1 MLNIRS
7 RNAHLL
13 GWLLGHLVSLR
24 FRLTPS
30 PCRGPQGRPDALEL
44 FTRAIYSS
52 YLLEIFT
59 GANYSGYLL
68 EISARPIYWNYLLEL
83 FIGVVGA
90 ERMDPPRLLSRAPL
104 CIHDDAVHWADWW
117 QAFATSAAELRD
129 DDDIHTVVKDRPK
142 LRRAGTQTGVAVDA
156 GLHIDAQRSRLP
168 LRVTSP
174 RLNPLFATLRCHAPD
189 RRTARAHLRN
199 PNGVGAHP
207 LSRWLGGARHSQA
220 PSSHSMAFTRRYPS
234 CVF

>member
-1 MLNIRS
+1 MLNIGS

-24 FRLTPS
+24 FRLTRS
-30 PCRGPQGRPDALEL
+30 PCREFNGRPDALEL
-44 FTRAIYSS
+44 FTRA
-52 YLLEIFT
+52 T
-59 GANYSGYLL
+59 CSGYLL
-68 EISARPIYWNYLLEL
+68 GLSTQDICSGYLLEL

-104 CIHDDAVHWADWW
+104 VINDDAVDGTDWW
-117 QAFATSAAELRD
+117 QAFATSAAEFRD

-156 GLHIDAQRSRLP
+156 GLHIDAQRGRLP

-174 RLNPLFATLRCHAPD
+174 RLNPLFTSLRCHAPD
-189 RRTARAHLRN
+189 RRTASAYLRN
-199 PNGVGAHP
+199 P
-207 LSRWLGGARHSQA
+207 RA
-220 PSSHSMAFTRRYPS
+220 PAESKQSTSIEAKHASSSVVS
-234 CVF
+234 